1 MTTHAPAYAG
11 PVDVAAHGPYGPGR
25 LDRVSD
31 RPVYPFQGRITADGS
46 SGFPAEPGRYHLYLA
61 YVCPWAQRVAI
72 IRDLAGLQDVVSLS
86 YVDDARDSRGWAFR
100 ENRGPDPVN
109 GFRFLSE
116 AYEATEPGYPGHIS
130 VPTLWDRQT
139 GTVVSNDY
147 PEIPID
153 LGTQFAGD
161 GLDLY
166 PEDRRTEIIAL
177 DEEIARDLS
186 HAAHGVGRAT
196 TQDDYEARRAAV
208 VAALDRFDARL
219 ADRRFLFGDDLTA
232 SDVQLF
238 VALVRYDLLTNPRNG
253 ISERRVADFPNLWR
267 YTRDLY
273 EIPAFRETTDFAAF
287 RPAGPIEHPDDG
299 VTRLA
304 VEPRPIW

>member
-11 PVDVAAHGPYGPGR
+11 PVDLAAFGPYGPGR

-31 RPVYPFQGRITADGS
+31 RPVYPFQGRITV
-46 SGFPAEPGRYHLYLA
+46 EPGRYHLYLA
-61 YVCPWAQRVAI
+61 YVCPWAQRVAV
-72 IRDLAGLQDVVSLS
+72 IRDLAGLREAVSLS

-130 VPTLWDRQT
+130 VPTVWDRRT

-147 PEIPID
+147 TTIPID
-153 LGTQFAGD
+153 LGTQFTAD
-161 GLDLY
+161 GIDLY
-166 PEDRRTEIIAL
+166 PADRRTEIIAL
-177 DEEIARDLS
+177 DAEIARDLA
-186 HAAHGVGRAT
+186 HAAHGVGRAA
-196 TQDDYEARRAAV
+196 TQDEYDARRAAV
-208 VAALDRFDARL
+208 VATLDRLDARL
-219 ADRRFLFGDDLTA
+219 AGSRHLFGDDLTA

-238 VALVRYDLLTNPRNG
+238 VALIRYDALTNPRNG
-253 ISERRVADFPNLWR
+253 ISERSLADFPNLWR
-267 YTRDLY
+267 HTRDLY
-273 EIPAFRETTDFAAF
+273 ELPAFRETTDVAAL
-287 RPAGPIEHPDDG
+287 RPAGPTEHPDDG